1 MNGAL
6 YVLSTA
12 TPIVYTPAMS
22 IFSPQ
27 NIIIVIVIVVIA
39 IGGAIFVVAKRQA
52 VRLTSSSIAKR
63 QQREID
69 YPELRPETVLAQYN
83 LNAEQLQLTT
93 SDGLHIFALY
103 VPSKNGAVI
112 ILSHGYKM
120 TCSEMIP
127 IAAVLV
133 KHGYGVILPDQRAHG
148 RSEGEQIT
156 FGHHEW
162 RDLDAV
168 VNFLEQQKISKIG
181 LFGNSMGGAISI
193 YYTAQD
199 PRISAVIAQS
209 PYASVAHSINKG
221 VSRFSDLPPFPF
233 APLIHYLA
241 QRRLHINT
249 AEVAPVNVIAN
260 IAPRPVMLMMGGQ
273 DQTVEAS
280 GIFALQYAAGSNCEL
295 WYEPE
300 LDHVEFHQK
309 LPEQF
314 EQRILSFYEH
324 NLLEQL

>member
-1 MNGAL
+1 
-6 YVLSTA
+6 
-12 TPIVYTPAMS
+12 MS

-69 YPELRPETVLAQYN
+69 YPELRPETVQAQYN

-168 VNFLEQQKISKIG
+168 VNFLEQRKISKIG
-181 LFGNSMGGAISI
+181 IFGNSMGGAMAIC
-193 YYTAQD
+193 YAARNQ
-199 PRISAVIAQS
+199 RIGAVVAHS
-209 PYASVAHSINKG
+209 PYASLSHSINKG
-221 VSRFSDLPPFPF
+221 VRRFSGLPPFPF
-233 APLIHYLA
+233 AQLILHLA
-241 QRRLHINT
+241 QRQRHFNAAT
-249 AEVAPVNVIAN
+249 VAPVNIIAN
-260 IAPRPVMLMMGGQ
+260 ISPRPVLLMMGGI
-273 DQTVEAS
+273 DQTVEAD
-280 GIFALQYAAGSNCEL
+280 GIFALKKAGGDSTEL
-295 WYEPE
+295 WFEAE
-300 LDHVEFHQK
+300 LDHVEFQEK

-314 EQRILSFYEH
+314 EQRIVGFYQRA
-324 NLLEQL
+324 LQTSMSTK